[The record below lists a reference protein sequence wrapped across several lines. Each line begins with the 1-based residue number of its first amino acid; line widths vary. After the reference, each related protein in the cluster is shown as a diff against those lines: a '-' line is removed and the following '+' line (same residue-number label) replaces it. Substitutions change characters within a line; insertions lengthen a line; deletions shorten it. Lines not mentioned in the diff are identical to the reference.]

1 VPEELHLQEDPV
13 RGAAAEDHQSHQGD
27 PALQAGGRARRRAAP
42 ERRQPEADRD
52 AEAARQ
58 PVPRHPERQ
67 DEPAR
72 YARNEAKTTVKG
84 TSFDAKSMCQ
94 VERARVVDLMSENKT
109 YQKQIQNLE
118 TDVNVL
124 KTAISQH
131 KHEKG
136 CMLEDLEY

>member
-1 VPEELHLQEDPV
+1 M
-13 RGAAAEDHQSHQGD
+13 
-27 PALQAGGRARRRAAP
+27 
-42 ERRQPEADRD
+42 
-52 AEAARQ
+52 
-58 PVPRHPERQ
+58 
-67 DEPAR
+67 
-72 YARNEAKTTVKG
+72 KG

-109 YQKQIQNLE
+109 FQKQISHLE

-136 CMLEDLEY
+136 CMLEDLEYQEYEEDEIEQNEWKIKNTL